1 MPRLPFRMMGGRRA
15 HLHRTFTRPR
25 QLLHPFAAPPLKT
38 DRMTEPMPRYPI
50 TEDTSGLQ
58 RPGSSL
64 RSGTEVSTLAVLL
77 VLVSWLAVLGTWNF
91 GPVNQLPPEQDIEPG
106 EAFGLGFFL
115 LLPFYA
121 ASLVALPAL
130 LVALVGWLPRLIT
143 GGVSPVLVLFGLWI
157 NSEENASLHR
167 VFPTLETVAAL
178 AVWAGGIALVL
189 VVVEAIHLATPAGRR
204 SWDAA
209 GRAPRPRL

>member
-1 MPRLPFRMMGGRRA
+1 MVGTRGQD
-15 HLHRTFTRPR
+15 LHRTFTGPCEV
-25 QLLHPFAAPPLKT
+25 LHPLTAPPMKT
-38 DRMTEPMPRYPI
+38 DRMTDPI
-50 TEDTSGLQ
+50 PPHPLTEKTSGLQ
-58 RPGSSL
+58 TPATSL

-77 VLVSWLAVLGTWNF
+77 VLVSWLAILGTWHL
-91 GPVNQLPPEQDIEPG
+91 GPVNHLSPEQDIEPG
-106 EAFGLGFFL
+106 EGFGLGVFL
-115 LLPFYA
+115 VLPFYA